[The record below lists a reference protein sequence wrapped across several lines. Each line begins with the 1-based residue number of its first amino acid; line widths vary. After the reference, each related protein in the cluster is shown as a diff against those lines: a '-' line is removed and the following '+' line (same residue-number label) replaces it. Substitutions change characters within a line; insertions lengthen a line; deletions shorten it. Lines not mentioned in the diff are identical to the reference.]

1 LSRPFNQNNEG
12 HTYSEFKKMAE
23 IIEEDKDSAEKIE
36 LDYWDM
42 VDH

>member
-1 LSRPFNQNNEG
+1 
-12 HTYSEFKKMAE
+12 MAE
-23 IIEEDKDSAEKIE
+23 IAEEDKDSAEKIE

>member
-1 LSRPFNQNNEG
+1 
-12 HTYSEFKKMAE
+12 MAE